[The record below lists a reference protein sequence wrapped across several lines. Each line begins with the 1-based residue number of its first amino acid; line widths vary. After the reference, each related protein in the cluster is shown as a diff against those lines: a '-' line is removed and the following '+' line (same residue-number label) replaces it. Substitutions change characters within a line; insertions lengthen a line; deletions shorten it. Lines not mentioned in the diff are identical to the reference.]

1 MIDALIYLLQIYSLL
16 LFIRLILSWFP
27 SPPEALRPVYAF
39 LFAITDPVLRL
50 VRPLIP
56 PIRMG
61 GAALDLSPIIVFVAI
76 QILIAILS
84 GVRG

>member
-1 MIDALIYLLQIYSLL
+1 MIDALILLLEIYGWL

-27 SPPEALRPVYAF
+27 SPPDSLRPVYAF

-56 PIRMG
+56 PVRMG

-76 QILIAILS
+76 RILIAIL
-84 GVRG
+84 RGASR